1 MKVINLKLRISR
13 ELILASQLSPV
24 NWLHHMG
31 GSKEAADAV
40 MDRILHNYQ
49 LIQLDGRS
57 KRSEKPNLK
66 NEEVQ

>member
-1 MKVINLKLRISR
+1 
-13 ELILASQLSPV
+13 
-24 NWLHHMG
+24 MG

-49 LIQLDGRS
+49 LIQLDGQS
-57 KRSEKPNLK
+57 KRSEKPKLK